1 MDSPD
6 VEESKGVSLKFQED
20 LLIAGKGTEYI
31 AQALSTQSKTID
43 AAIADVQQ
51 RGALPETCRPM
62 LGILEHH
69 GVTRSEAYRS
79 VLEHAV
85 TSLLAR
91 IPGLPASGD
100 KLLRLLELTIPFIK
114 LAELRAV
121 PIAILEQLHNV
132 PTAFLTQLSEDAELF
147 DMLPDKVQHQVWEV
161 NSSLLRRHT
170 MPAVR
175 AFTGETA
182 TNVHALDMDPNLA
195 PLEEALGDNTA
206 PAALGSRPFPAL
218 PRRALRTRSQSLRRL
233 VAMVGVSQKVYFNIN
248 AFVRAYY
255 VDKGD
260 PAICTLRSQV
270 ALAPQ
275 DLLPSFAVA
284 PISPTPLSS
293 PSRTLSGISS
303 TLFPRSI
310 PLCRPG
316 SHQCK

>member
-51 RGALPETCRPM
+51 RGALPETYISRTHLRFLKDDLCRPM

-233 VAMVGVSQKVYFNIN
+233 VAM
-248 AFVRAYY
+248 
-255 VDKGD
+255 
-260 PAICTLRSQV
+260 
-270 ALAPQ
+270 
-275 DLLPSFAVA
+275 
-284 PISPTPLSS
+284 
-293 PSRTLSGISS
+293 
-303 TLFPRSI
+303 
-310 PLCRPG
+310 
-316 SHQCK
+316 

>member
-170 MPAVR
+170 MPA
-175 AFTGETA
+175 
-182 TNVHALDMDPNLA
+182 
-195 PLEEALGDNTA
+195 
-206 PAALGSRPFPAL
+206 
-218 PRRALRTRSQSLRRL
+218 
-233 VAMVGVSQKVYFNIN
+233 KVYFNIN